1 VSPWAVRLAAGLA
14 AIAALATV
22 VLAVA
27 SAPASAY
34 QYLSDDEGPPPSHW
48 LQLPLPLTID
58 NGPTD
63 VSGEIAEAT
72 ATWNNVTT
80 AKNPWGTLTKAV
92 NGTGNPVDFTNLNFE
107 TAWGNLSGDGK
118 YEVIFDETG
127 NALRR
132 LLLDPASVNGF
143 GESDTIVDVGHSVI
157 DDMYLIIN
165 GARAGFDRRSTEV
178 HELGHT
184 LGLAH
189 STVGFSVGKD
199 GALDAELESQVPTM
213 HPFSIT
219 GTERRSLE
227 ADDIAALSEL
237 YPDASFAT
245 STGTITGTVTRC
257 GSGDPVLGANV
268 RAINVANPTI
278 QISRV
283 TGFDG
288 EEDGTYT
295 IHGVPPGDYEIVVEP
310 LAGDAE
316 FLDHLSMYTRV
327 DADFAQEFF
336 TPAKESDCA
345 ADTDPSERESVPVG
359 ASGTKTADFKVDSPA
374 LAFVIDVTGSMGP
387 EIGAIK
393 TGLDTMIDN
402 IAAGPFSFPLVMIVT
417 FDDSSA
423 IKTVSRDPARLK
435 QVIDGLTT
443 HSTPDCPE
451 GSNRALMTAGRDL
464 GRGSHVILA
473 TDADSHRTGP
483 SRASV
488 DALYASKGLRLNTL
502 LSGSCPPE
510 QNPPRGTPRGDP
522 GLDAPPPPVPPGA
535 SPDEDKPPD
544 LLGPENAL
552 RTFTEE
558 TLFSGGVFEF
568 RPEVKTGQPDALTGY
583 SNALANLALSAVAP
597 TVAAAT
603 PPALPR
609 GAALDVE
616 LEGSGTSFG
625 SGSTVAVGGTG
636 VSVGATQVLS
646 PTRITVRLSVA
657 AGAALGFRDVT
668 VTNGGETARGLGALQ
683 VLEAPDSPAV
693 VSVSPPVVAA
703 GSTRDVT
710 LSGALTHFG
719 GASVADF
726 GDGVTVNH
734 LTASSATSAVAN
746 VTVAAGATIGFRAV
760 SVQTGGESAGG
771 GSLLVAPATPAVA
784 RLVSV
789 SPGSAA
795 RGATVD
801 VKLTGADTTFGATSV
816 ANFGD
821 GITVDHL
828 TVSSPTTAV
837 ARVKVAPGAAL
848 GLRDVIVTTGGE
860 AAARLDGFTVTRAVP
875 PPPPPPPPPA
885 GGGSGPPA
893 TCADA
898 TRPKAT
904 LSKASAKHRKL
915 RLSGRASDAGCAGL
929 ARVEVAIS
937 RKVGRRCRFV
947 ASNGRLTKARRCS
960 KRLFLRAK
968 GKGAW
973 TLRLARKLPRGR
985 YAILVRAVDGAGN
998 RQAKLATR
1006 TLRVR

>member
-1 VSPWAVRLAAGLA
+1 M
-14 AIAALATV
+14 
-22 VLAVA
+22 
-27 SAPASAY
+27 
-34 QYLSDDEGPPPSHW
+34 
-48 LQLPLPLTID
+48 
-58 NGPTD
+58 
-63 VSGEIAEAT
+63 
-72 ATWNNVTT
+72 
-80 AKNPWGTLTKAV
+80 
-92 NGTGNPVDFTNLNFE
+92 
-107 TAWGNLSGDGK
+107 
-118 YEVIFDETG
+118 IFDETG

-132 LLLDPASVNGF
+132 LLFDPASVNGF
-143 GESDTIVDVGHSVI
+143 GETDTIADVGHSVI

-165 GARAGFDRRSTEV
+165 GSRAGFDRRSTEV

-189 STVGFSVGKD
+189 STVGFPVDKD

-237 YPDASFAT
+237 YPEASFAT

-257 GSGDPVLGANV
+257 GSGEPVLGANV

-345 ADTDPSERESVPVG
+345 ADTDPNERESVPVG

-402 IAAGPFSFPLVMIVT
+402 IAAGPFAFPLVMIVT

-423 IKTVSRDPARLK
+423 IRTVSRDPERLK
-435 QVIDGLTT
+435 EVIAGLTT
-443 HSTPDCPE
+443 HSTARLPGGVEPGADDRWAAARPRQPRDPGHRRRQPPD
-451 GSNRALMTAGRDL
+451 
-464 GRGSHVILA
+464 
-473 TDADSHRTGP
+473 GP
-483 SRASV
+483 SRESV

-510 QNPPRGTPRGDP
+510 QNPPRGTPRGAD
-522 GLDAPPPPVPPGA
+522 GPPPAVPPGA

-583 SNALANLALSAVAP
+583 SNALANLAISAVAP

-603 PPALPR
+603 PAVLPR
-609 GAALDVE
+609 GTALDVE

-646 PTRITVRLSVA
+646 PTRISVRLTVA

-668 VTNGGETARGLGALQ
+668 VTTGGETAHGIGALQ
-683 VLEAPDSPAV
+683 VVEAPASPAV

-703 GSTRDVT
+703 GPR
-710 LSGALTHFG
+710 
-719 GASVADF
+719 
-726 GDGVTVNH
+726 
-734 LTASSATSAVAN
+734 AT
-746 VTVAAGATIGFRAV
+746 
-760 SVQTGGESAGG
+760 
-771 GSLLVAPATPAVA
+771 
-784 RLVSV
+784 
-789 SPGSAA
+789 
-795 RGATVD
+795 
-801 VKLTGADTTFGATSV
+801 
-816 ANFGD
+816 
-821 GITVDHL
+821 
-828 TVSSPTTAV
+828 
-837 ARVKVAPGAAL
+837 
-848 GLRDVIVTTGGE
+848 
-860 AAARLDGFTVTRAVP
+860 
-875 PPPPPPPPPA
+875 
-885 GGGSGPPA
+885 
-893 TCADA
+893 
-898 TRPKAT
+898 
-904 LSKASAKHRKL
+904 
-915 RLSGRASDAGCAGL
+915 
-929 ARVEVAIS
+929 
-937 RKVGRRCRFV
+937 
-947 ASNGRLTKARRCS
+947 
-960 KRLFLRAK
+960 
-968 GKGAW
+968 
-973 TLRLARKLPRGR
+973 
-985 YAILVRAVDGAGN
+985 
-998 RQAKLATR
+998 
-1006 TLRVR
+1006 